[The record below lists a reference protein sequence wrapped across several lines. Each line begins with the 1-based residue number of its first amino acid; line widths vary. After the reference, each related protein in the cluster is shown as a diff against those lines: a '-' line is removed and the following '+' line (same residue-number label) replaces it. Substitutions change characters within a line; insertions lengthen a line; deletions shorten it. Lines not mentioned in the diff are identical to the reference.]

1 MEIVNKKFLKSA
13 PWITEKWRQLG
24 NRSLILRRRFHLDA
38 WFPHFPLAL
47 AVGLA
52 GNLVLLHVY
61 GSAFHHAVNMASLE
75 KISKSMAFT
84 ALGKFSE
91 NAVGIILVIM
101 SVGLLRRSRLAWLVT
116 LLLTGAA
123 LCIALF
129 RQYSEYL
136 ILYSGALFVSL
147 LLSSRHFNK
156 TSLAAGSL
164 FALSSILLFLAY
176 GVFGSYILGNDFNP
190 HIENLSTALY
200 FTVVTMSTVGYG
212 EITPSTEMTRL
223 YVVSLIVLGITVFA
237 TSATTV
243 LAPIVT
249 GRLRKFIETKGESME
264 RNNHVIIVGNTTLS
278 NNTYLELQRRS
289 IPVAVIVPR
298 DSDLEELA
306 DADIIEGDASNVEVL
321 RKAGVEKA
329 QAVLAL
335 GDDDSENAF
344 VVMAVK
350 EVDVKVKTICAVND
364 AKNISRVRRVQP
376 DMLIAPQ
383 VLGGE
388 LLALALSGETP
399 DPDELMDRL
408 FSFMEK
414 S

>member
-1 MEIVNKKFLKSA
+1 MVHRKIFKSA
-13 PWITEKWRQLG
+13 PWITESWHQLS
-24 NRSLILRRRFHLDA
+24 NRSLILRRRFHLNA

-47 AVGLA
+47 AVGLT
-52 GNLVLLHVY
+52 GGLVLFNVY
-61 GSAFHHAVNMASLE
+61 GSAFHLAVNIASLE
-75 KISKSMAFT
+75 EISKSLAFT
-84 ALGKFSE
+84 ALSKFSE
-91 NAVGIILVIM
+91 TAAGIILVLM
-101 SVGLLRRSRLAWLVT
+101 SLGLLRRSRLAWFVT
-116 LLLTGAA
+116 LLLTGAT
-123 LCIALF
+123 LGIVLF

-136 ILYSGALFVSL
+136 IWYSGALFVSL
-147 LLSSRHFNK
+147 LLSGRHFNK

-176 GVFGSYILGNDFNP
+176 GVFGSYILGKDFSP
-190 HIENLSTALY
+190 HIENLSSALY
-200 FTVVTMSTVGYG
+200 FTVVTISTVGYG
-212 EITPSTEMTRL
+212 EITPSTEMARL
-223 YVVSLIVLGITVFA
+223 FVVSLIVFGITAFT

-249 GRLRKFIETKGESME
+249 SRIRKFIETRGENME
-264 RNNHVIIVGNTTLS
+264 RNNHVIIAGNTTLS
-278 NNTYLELQRRS
+278 KNTYLELQRRN
-289 IPVAVIVPR
+289 IPVTFIASR
-298 DSDLEELA
+298 DSDLEKWA
-306 DADIIEGDASNVEVL
+306 DADIIEGDASSVEVL

-344 VVMAVK
+344 VVLAVK

-399 DPDELMDRL
+399 DPEELMGRL

-414 S
+414 N

>member
-1 MEIVNKKFLKSA
+1 MVNRKILKPA
-13 PWITEKWRQLG
+13 PWITESWRQLS

-47 AVGLA
+47 AVGFT
-52 GNLVLLHVY
+52 GSLVLFNVY
-61 GSAFHHAVNMASLE
+61 GSAFHLAVSIASLKE
-75 KISKSMAFT
+75 ISKSMAFT
-84 ALGKFSE
+84 ALSKFSE
-91 NAVGIILVIM
+91 TAAGIILVLM
-101 SVGLLRRSRLAWLVT
+101 SVGLLRRSRLAWFVT
-116 LLLTGAA
+116 LLLTGAT
-123 LCIALF
+123 LGIALF
-129 RQYSEYL
+129 RQYSEYM
-136 ILYSGALFVSL
+136 IWYSGALLVSL

-176 GVFGSYILGNDFNP
+176 GVFGSYILGKDFSP
-190 HIENLSTALY
+190 PIENLSSALY

-223 YVVSLIVLGITVFA
+223 FVVSLIVFGITAFT

-249 GRLRKFIETKGESME
+249 SRIRKFVETRGENME
-264 RNNHVIIVGNTTLS
+264 RNNHVIIAGNTTLS
-278 NNTYLELQRRS
+278 KNTYLELQRRN
-289 IPVAVIVPR
+289 IPVTFIVPR
-298 DSDLEELA
+298 DSDLKELA
-306 DADIIEGDASNVEVL
+306 EANIIEGDASSVEVL

-344 VVMAVK
+344 VVLAVK

-399 DPDELMDRL
+399 DPEELMGRL

-414 S
+414 N